1 MQCDH
6 ERRTVAAHPIC
17 IGSPIRI
24 EERDDDQSTGQHD
37 AASRGPV
44 KGSGYTKLLET
55 LNRWQPDTAA
65 ALFYVNLCHLRSVNR
80 LATPAVA
87 DRLVADVGKRLQ
99 KWAGPDGLSA
109 RLWSDEFIA
118 IKTMDHAQQS
128 ADEAKS
134 LRDALTELRY
144 TGSHGASQLAVSIGV
159 VPLRMPLDWP
169 ATLGQAEEACEN
181 AKMRGLNQISF
192 HSSMTR
198 VSRPHGGS
206 DAVTEFRRYLD
217 HHQLSLQP
225 QPIMDIRARE
235 PRIAKAEFLLRIERE
250 PGVWSPPPPGM
261 IEALEV
267 HGLSTELDSFSAQ
280 HLLAWIDEHRSLL
293 DRLDGVSLNLSA
305 PSFIDGLFM
314 GKFFDE
320 VRHARLP
327 RNKLC
332 IEITETA
339 AIKHLNVAAEVI
351 LDFKTL
357 GCRFSLDDFGSG
369 LCSFGYLHSLPVDEV
384 KIDGTFIREL
394 AHSSVSEKIVR
405 AIYQVARATGKTTV
419 AEFVDDPRKLA
430 VLQEIGFDYAQG
442 WLFYPSI
449 PSERLI
455 ELVMV
460 DRRASRA
467 MVAD

>member
-1 MQCDH
+1 
-6 ERRTVAAHPIC
+6 
-17 IGSPIRI
+17 
-24 EERDDDQSTGQHD
+24 
-37 AASRGPV
+37 
-44 KGSGYTKLLET
+44 
-55 LNRWQPDTAA
+55 
-65 ALFYVNLCHLRSVNR
+65 
-80 LATPAVA
+80 
-87 DRLVADVGKRLQ
+87 
-99 KWAGPDGLSA
+99 
-109 RLWSDEFIA
+109 
-118 IKTMDHAQQS
+118 
-128 ADEAKS
+128 
-134 LRDALTELRY
+134 
-144 TGSHGASQLAVSIGV
+144 
-159 VPLRMPLDWP
+159 
-169 ATLGQAEEACEN
+169 
-181 AKMRGLNQISF
+181 
-192 HSSMTR
+192 
-198 VSRPHGGS
+198 
-206 DAVTEFRRYLD
+206 
-217 HHQLSLQP
+217 
-225 QPIMDIRARE
+225 
-235 PRIAKAEFLLRIERE
+235 
-250 PGVWSPPPPGM
+250 M

>member
-1 MQCDH
+1 MK
-6 ERRTVAAHPIC
+6 
-17 IGSPIRI
+17 S
-24 EERDDDQSTGQHD
+24 
-37 AASRGPV
+37 
-44 KGSGYTKLLET
+44 SGYSKLLQNLQAWDSAT
-55 LNRWQPDTAA
+55 PAA
-65 ALFYVNLCHLRSVNR
+65 MFYVDLCHLSAVNR
-80 LATPAVA
+80 LASPMVA
-87 DRLVADVGKRLQ
+87 DQLVEAVVQRLKA
-99 KWAGPDGLSA
+99 WAGRDGLSA
-109 RLWSDEFIA
+109 RLWSDEFVA
-118 IKTMDHAQQS
+118 IKTMDHAQQA

-134 LRDALTELRY
+134 LRDALTALTY
-144 TGSHGASQLAVSIGV
+144 TGCHGSSSLAVSIGV
-159 VPLRMPLDWP
+159 VPLRAPHEWP
-169 ATLGQAEEACEN
+169 AILAQAEEACES
-181 AKMRGLNQISF
+181 AKLRGLNQISF
-192 HSSMTR
+192 YNTANR
-198 VSRPHGGS
+198 VRRAHGGS

-217 HHQLSLQP
+217 SGALTLQP

-250 PGVWSPPPPGM
+250 PGVFSPPPPGM
-261 IEALEV
+261 IEALEQ
-267 HGLSTELDSFSAQ
+267 HGLSTELDQFSSQ
-280 HLLAWIDEHRSLL
+280 HLLAWLDEHRALL

-305 PSFIDGLFM
+305 PSFVDGLFM
-314 GKFFDE
+314 GKLFDE

-339 AIKHLNVAAEVI
+339 AIQHLNVAAEMI

-394 AHSSVSEKIVR
+394 AQSSVSEKIVR
-405 AIYQVARATGKTTV
+405 AIYQVARATSKTTV

-449 PSERLI
+449 APEKLI

-460 DRRASRA
+460 DRRSRSA
-467 MVAD
+467 AAF